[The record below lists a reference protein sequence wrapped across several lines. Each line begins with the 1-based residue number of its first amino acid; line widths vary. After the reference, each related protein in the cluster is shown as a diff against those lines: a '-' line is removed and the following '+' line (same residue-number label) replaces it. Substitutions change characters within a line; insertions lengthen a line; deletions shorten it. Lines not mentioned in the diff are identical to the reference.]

1 MQLVRYVNEKGAI
14 RYGKC
19 VGAGEAIPLTVGL
32 LDPWEW
38 GETSERVSARL
49 APVVPPNVI
58 AIGRNYQGHAK
69 EMKAETPES
78 DPLIFLK
85 ATTAVIGPD
94 DSIVLPRSAPEEVDF
109 EAELGVIIARTA
121 KDVALEDALDHV
133 LGYTC
138 ANDVSAR
145 DCQKRRDK
153 QWARGKSF
161 DTFCPIGP
169 VIVPREE
176 FDPSRAGIRSFLN
189 GRLMQESNTG
199 EMIFSVSALVSYLSH
214 QFTLLPGTIILT
226 GTPEG
231 VGAARTPSVF
241 LRPGDEICVE
251 IDGIGRLSN
260 RVVAAV

>member
-1 MQLVRYVNEKGAI
+1 MQLLRYVNDKGI
-14 RYGKC
+14 TRYGKC
-19 VGAGEAIPLTVGL
+19 AGEGEAIALTTGL
-32 LDPWEW
+32 FDRWEW
-38 GETSERVSARL
+38 ESTSERVSARL
-49 APVVPPNVI
+49 APIEPPNVI

-69 EMKAETPES
+69 EMKAETPEV
-78 DPLIFLK
+78 DPLMFLK
-85 ATTAVIGPD
+85 ATTSVVGPD
-94 DSIVLPRSAPEEVDF
+94 DSIVLPRSAPDEVDF
-109 EAELGVIIARTA
+109 EAELGVIIARTT
-121 KDVALEDALDHV
+121 KNVSVYDAMDQV

-169 VIVPREE
+169 VIVPRGG

-199 EMIFSVSALVSYLSH
+199 EMIFSAAALVSYLSH

-231 VGAARTPSVF
+231 VGVARTPPVF

-260 RVVAAV
+260 RVIAEV